1 MPTRDTWGKSDLQ
14 KVVKVYQVDKPTSK
28 GSEVI
33 MQLNRICLLL
43 VDKMESLEA
52 NNVAIMAEKSLAD
65 KSLLEMKKQDHV
77 LQEEK
82 KLNK

>member
-1 MPTRDTWGKSDLQ
+1 
-14 KVVKVYQVDKPTSK
+14 
-28 GSEVI
+28 
-33 MQLNRICLLL
+33 MQLSWICLLL
-43 VDKMESLEA
+43 IDKMESLEA